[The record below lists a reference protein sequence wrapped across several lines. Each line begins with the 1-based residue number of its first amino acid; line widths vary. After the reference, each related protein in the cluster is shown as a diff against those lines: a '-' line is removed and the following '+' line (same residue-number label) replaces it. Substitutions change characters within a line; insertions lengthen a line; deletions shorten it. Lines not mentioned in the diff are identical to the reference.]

1 MMNHDR
7 LINLEMQVVNQKNWL
22 ERSLCYLARN
32 FTQLGQ
38 REHYCKVRP
47 VIQIGLLD
55 YTLFPDHPEFYS
67 TYQFLNVKNH
77 TLYIDKLQL
86 SVLDL
91 TRIDLATEEDNQY
104 FKEASETVY
113 SLSKEEQIRQ
123 QCWVREDYYRT
134 IRAYNKDIADL
145 KSEISKKDQQ
155 LMEKDALI
163 AALQAQL
170 AEKGSKE

>member
-1 MMNHDR
+1 M
-7 LINLEMQVVNQKNWL
+7 
-22 ERSLCYLARN
+22 LA
-32 FTQLGQ
+32 Q
-38 REHYCKVRP
+38 
-47 VIQIGLLD
+47 
-55 YTLFPDHPEFYS
+55 
-67 TYQFLNVKNH
+67 
-77 TLYIDKLQL
+77 
-86 SVLDL
+86 
-91 TRIDLATEEDNQY
+91 DNQY

-123 QCWVREDYYRT
+123 QCWAREDYYRT

-170 AEKGSKE
+170 AEKGSKEQKIESCVSIKGNAALVLLAKPVK

>member
-1 MMNHDR
+1 MALHR
-7 LINLEMQVVNQKNWL
+7 FLIPASVAAVKDF
-22 ERSLCYLARN
+22 Y
-32 FTQLGQ
+32 G
-38 REHYCKVRP
+38 KVKDARP

-77 TLYIDKLQL
+77 TLYSDKLQL

-91 TRIDLATEEDNQY
+91 TRIDLATEEDKQYRLDHWAALFTATTWEELQMLAQDNQY

-123 QCWVREDYYRT
+123 QCWAREDYYPT
-134 IRAYNKDIADL
+134 MRAYNKDIADL

-155 LMEKDALI
+155 LMEKDGNTAF
-163 AALQAQL
+163 
-170 AEKGSKE
+170 